1 MSRENDEEDE
11 ACSVCMKTDC
21 PGAPR
26 FKGICPDE
34 CRTTISTKVDP
45 AVVKEIVGRL
55 LRRLKAKDLL
65 LVAFRVQQSPPER
78 VFNELVATNGVEL
91 EAEHLLKV
99 LK

>member
-34 CRTTISTKVDP
+34 TRTTISTKVDP

>member
-1 MSRENDEEDE
+1 MSDEKPCPICERI
-11 ACSVCMKTDC
+11 AC

-34 CRTTISTKVDP
+34 VRVKNHQAGKVDP

-65 LVAFRVQQSPPER
+65 LVAFRVQQSPPEK

>member
-1 MSRENDEEDE
+1 MSDEETKPCPICKRI
-11 ACSVCMKTDC
+11 AC

-26 FKGICPDE
+26 FKGICPDTVNDV
-34 CRTTISTKVDP
+34 RAKSVKVDN
-45 AVVKEIVGRL
+45 AVVKEIVKRL
-55 LRRLKAKDLL
+55 LRRLKAKDLM
-65 LVAFRVQQSPPER
+65 LVAFRVQQSPPEK

>member
-1 MSRENDEEDE
+1 VTKPKSQ
-11 ACSVCMKTDC
+11 
-21 PGAPR
+21 
-26 FKGICPDE
+26 
-34 CRTTISTKVDP
+34 KVDP
-45 AVVKEIVGRL
+45 AVVAEIVGRL

-65 LVAFRVQQSPPER
+65 LVAHRVQQSPPEK